1 MPENFYGNAKL
12 QKLPNNGTVDQLLL
26 RPIIFNTEASTYDL
40 AKYLNQQLK
49 PLQYT
54 IKNGKSLTKR
64 LKKMKIPPEYKM
76 VSFDAVSL
84 FTNIPLDEIIEIMIK
99 RIYNK
104 KEINTDI
111 PNKEMKKLLYL
122 CTKNALFLTNNIA

>member
-1 MPENFYGNAKL
+1 
-12 QKLPNNGTVDQLLL
+12 
-26 RPIIFNTEASTYDL
+26 
-40 AKYLNQQLK
+40 
-49 PLQYT
+49 
-54 IKNGKSLTKR
+54 
-64 LKKMKIPPEYKM
+64 MKIPPEYKM

-122 CTKNALFLTNNIA
+122 CTKNALFPTNNIA

>member
-1 MPENFYGNAKL
+1 
-12 QKLPNNGTVDQLLL
+12 
-26 RPIIFNTEASTYDL
+26 
-40 AKYLNQQLK
+40 
-49 PLQYT
+49 
-54 IKNGKSLTKR
+54 
-64 LKKMKIPPEYKM
+64 MKIPPEYKM

-111 PNKEMKKLLYL
+111 PNKEMKKLL
-122 CTKNALFLTNNIA
+122 